1 MRLTLR
7 QWLHR
12 LVWLIAIWAASVA
25 VLGLAAWGLRVLMRA
40 IGMSPP

>member
-1 MRLTLR
+1 MRATLR

-12 LVWLIAIWAASVA
+12 LGWLCAIWVLSVA
-25 VLGLAAWGLRVLMRA
+25 VLGLAAWGLRLLMQA